1 MSENTYIPGVCNI
14 GPSEIN
20 RRKSKLKLA
29 VALLL
34 LSTIGYFMLALL
46 AISFSI
52 VACIATY
59 MFILIFQL
67 RQKFCI
73 VFGWKSI
80 YNFNDL
86 KSRKEKVNEEAW
98 RALDKK
104 QTLKIILYSL
114 LSTGLYLALIFLLKK
129 AI

>member
-34 LSTIGYFMLALL
+34 FSTIGFFMLPLP

-80 YNFNDL
+80 YNFNAVN
-86 KSRKEKVNEEAW
+86 SRKTKVDDEGW
-98 RALDKK
+98 RALDRK
-104 QTLKIILYSL
+104 QTLKIVLYSF
-114 LSTGLYLALIFLLKK
+114 LSTGLYLVLIFLLKK

>member
-1 MSENTYIPGVCNI
+1 MDENTYIPGVCNI
-14 GPSEIN
+14 GPAEIS

-29 VALLL
+29 LALLL
-34 LSTIGYFMLALL
+34 LSSLLFFTLALPVL
-46 AISFSI
+46 FFSI

-59 MFILIFQL
+59 TFILIFQL

-80 YNFNDL
+80 YNFNAVI
-86 KSRKEKVNEEAW
+86 SRKTKVDDEAW
-98 RALDKK
+98 RALDRK
-104 QTLKIILYSL
+104 QTLKIVLYSF
-114 LSTGLYLALIFLLKK
+114 LSTGLYLVLIFLLKK

>member
-1 MSENTYIPGVCNI
+1 
-14 GPSEIN
+14 
-20 RRKSKLKLA
+20 
-29 VALLL
+29 
-34 LSTIGYFMLALL
+34 MLALP

-52 VACIATY
+52 VACFATY

>member
-14 GPSEIN
+14 GPAEIN
-20 RRKSKLKLA
+20 RRKSKLKFAL
-29 VALLL
+29 ALLL
-34 LSTIGYFMLALL
+34 LSSILFFNLALPVL
-46 AISFSI
+46 FFSI

-59 MFILIFQL
+59 TFILIFQL

-80 YNFNDL
+80 YNFNAV
-86 KSRKEKVNEEAW
+86 KSRKTKVDDEGW
-98 RALDKK
+98 RALDRK
-104 QTLKIILYSL
+104 QTLKIVLYSF

>member
-14 GPSEIN
+14 GPAEIN

-29 VALLL
+29 LVLLL
-34 LSTIGYFMLALL
+34 FSTLL
-46 AISFSI
+46 FFILPFPVVTFSI

-59 MFILIFQL
+59 TFILIFQL

-80 YNFNDL
+80 YNFNAV
-86 KSRKEKVNEEAW
+86 KSRKTKVDDETW
-98 RALDKK
+98 RALDRK
-104 QTLKIILYSL
+104 QTLKIVLYSF
-114 LSTGLYLALIFLLKK
+114 LSTGLFLALIFLLKK
-129 AI
+129 TI

>member
-34 LSTIGYFMLALL
+34 LSTIGYFMLALP

-52 VACIATY
+52 VACFATY

-104 QTLKIILYSL
+104 QTLKIVFYSL